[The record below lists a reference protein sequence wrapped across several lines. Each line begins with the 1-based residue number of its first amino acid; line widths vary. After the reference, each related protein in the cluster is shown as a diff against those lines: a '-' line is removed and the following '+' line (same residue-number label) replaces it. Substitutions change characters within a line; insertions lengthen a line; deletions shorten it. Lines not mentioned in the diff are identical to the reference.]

1 MAFQATRGTKRRCL
15 GADCGLPFYDLNRTT
30 FACPMCGEDF
40 NLEAA
45 NAAKLAAAQPRTT
58 GRRGGS
64 RYFPGTPGAGGKPLA
79 PVATMDAID
88 PADPVDP
95 IEPIEGDEIEV
106 EAVEEDSAE
115 IANVEPILEDDDE
128 ADVVIDID
136 PSPEKNLDE

>member
-1 MAFQATRGTKRRCL
+1 MGFQATRGTKRKCL
-15 GADCGLPFYDLNRTT
+15 GAECGLPFYDLNRKK
-30 FACPMCGEDF
+30 FACPTCGADF
-40 NLEAA
+40 DLEAA
-45 NAAKLAAAQPRTT
+45 NAAKLAASMPRAP
-58 GRRGGS
+58 GRRGG
-64 RYFPGTPGAGGKPLA
+64 RYFPGAAGAGKPLA
-79 PVATMDAID
+79 PVATMDAVD
-88 PADPVDP
+88 PADAADV